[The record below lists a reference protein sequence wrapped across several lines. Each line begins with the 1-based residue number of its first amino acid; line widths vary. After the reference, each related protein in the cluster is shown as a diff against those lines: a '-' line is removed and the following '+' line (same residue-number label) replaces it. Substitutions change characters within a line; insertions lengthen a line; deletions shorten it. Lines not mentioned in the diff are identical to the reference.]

1 MDILTFE
8 RCIVLSKIQMVITFK
23 KESRN
28 QQMLSVGNVTL
39 IRKPEGP
46 KKWSGGKTEKQ
57 MD

>member
-1 MDILTFE
+1 
-8 RCIVLSKIQMVITFK
+8 MVITFK
-23 KESRN
+23 KKSRN